1 MFRTCRILIRAT
13 YPAFRTPD
21 DRDINIVRPN
31 FHAIRMQ
38 HSASLVSIPAVPE
51 ELFMR
56 SVHLTVA
63 KNAEFVPPNGE
74 NGMLYIRPIVFGS
87 GPRILLS
94 PTDEYTF
101 CVYVTPAAAY
111 HGIQPLDALILE
123 DFDRAAPRGTGSGK
137 VGGNYAPVMKWADK
151 AKSQGYAL
159 TLHLDSQTRSEI
171 DEFSTSGFIGVKVEG
186 GKTVIVVPNSSSA
199 INSATCDSI
208 QQLALSFDW
217 KVERRPVSLLCPL

>member
-1 MFRTCRILIRAT
+1 
-13 YPAFRTPD
+13 
-21 DRDINIVRPN
+21 
-31 FHAIRMQ
+31 
-38 HSASLVSIPAVPE
+38 
-51 ELFMR
+51 MR
-56 SVHLTVA
+56 SVHLAVA
-63 KNAEFVPPNGE
+63 KNAEFVPPNAVD
-74 NGMLYIRPIVFGS
+74 GMLYIRPIVFGS

-159 TLHLDSQTRSEI
+159 TLHLDSQTRKLLSWCLI
-171 DEFSTSGFIGVKVEG
+171 AQVPSTVPHAIAFNNLPYLLVGKWSVE
-186 GKTVIVVPNSSSA
+186 
-199 INSATCDSI
+199 
-208 QQLALSFDW
+208 L
-217 KVERRPVSLLCPL
+217 